1 MKKNTLEKVLLAL
14 QNEAPEIR
22 VPDELRSSA
31 WMPIKR
37 MLEIR

>member
-22 VPDELRSSA
+22 VPEELRERA
-31 WMPIKR
+31 WLPIKK
-37 MLEIR
+37 